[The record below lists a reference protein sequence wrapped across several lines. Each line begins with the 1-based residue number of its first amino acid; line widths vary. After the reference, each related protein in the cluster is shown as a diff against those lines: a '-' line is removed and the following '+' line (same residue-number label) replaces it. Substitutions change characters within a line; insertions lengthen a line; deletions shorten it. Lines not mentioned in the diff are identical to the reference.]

1 MFNLERFSRLPR
13 RSPTLREPERLLFS
27 SEGHA
32 FEHLRFVGEGPHGE
46 AVLLARRHPPRG
58 RPTLVVVKALSVR
71 GRRKARE
78 RLAEEVRLVSRL
90 AHPGIARVFGHYERE
105 EMSYTVAELVEGTS
119 LATALCDAAL
129 LGRPLSE
136 ELGLVVCAE
145 VAGALHY
152 AHTLADER
160 GQPLGI
166 VHRDVCPSNIRVAR
180 GGQVKLTGFGV
191 AWSNLPGREETTED
205 GEVLGDADY
214 APPERLRA
222 GGARQHQGVS
232 GDLFSLGLVLLEL
245 VTGQHLYYVEPLDR
259 RVAHVRTV
267 SERGPWAGWDGK
279 PLSLEELRVRAD
291 CFGPRDVEYATRG
304 LSEPLRAVLHKL
316 LRREPSERH
325 ASGEELRA
333 ELLRCLKGRRWWGV
347 GRRRV
352 ARELYQLRV
361 EAVPLWRQAEALGTF
376 RTVDAFENV
385 DADE

>member
-1 MFNLERFSRLPR
+1 MFSLERFSRRPR
-13 RSPTLREPERLLFS
+13 PSPALREPERLLFS
-27 SEGHA
+27 SEGNA
-32 FEHLRFVGEGPHGE
+32 FEHVRFVSEGPHGE

-58 RPTLVVVKALSVR
+58 RPELVVVKALSHR

-78 RLAEEVRLVSRL
+78 RLVEEVRLVSRL
-90 AHPGIARVFGHYERE
+90 AHPGIARVLGHYQRE

-129 LGRPLSE
+129 LGRNLSE
-136 ELGLVVCAE
+136 ELGLAVCAE

-166 VHRDVCPSNIRVAR
+166 VHRDVCPSNIRVSR

-205 GEVLGDADY
+205 GEMLGDTDY
-214 APPERLRA
+214 APPERLVA
-222 GGARQHQGVS
+222 GGARHHQDAS

-259 RVAHVRTV
+259 RVAHARTV
-267 SERGPWAGWDGK
+267 TERGLLAEWDGE
-279 PLSLEELRVRAD
+279 PLPLEELRVRAD
-291 CFGPRDVEYATRG
+291 CYGSRDVEYATRG
-304 LSEPLRAVLHKL
+304 LSEPLRAILHKL
-316 LRREPSERH
+316 LRREPAERH

-333 ELLRCLKGRRWWGV
+333 ELLRCLKGRSWWGF

-352 ARELYQLRV
+352 ARELYQLRA
-361 EAVPLWRQAEALGTF
+361 EAVPLWRQAEAVGTF
-376 RTVDAFENV
+376 RTVDSIENV
-385 DADE
+385 DPDK